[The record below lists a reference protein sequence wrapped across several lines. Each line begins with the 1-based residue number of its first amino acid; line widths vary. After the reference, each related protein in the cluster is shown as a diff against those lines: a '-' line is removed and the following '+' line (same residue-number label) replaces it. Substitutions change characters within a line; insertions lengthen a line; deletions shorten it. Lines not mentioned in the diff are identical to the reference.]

1 MQSIISDDQ
10 FYARSVSNLA
20 RLQNRQTRSKIGPN
34 SGPLGQMMTTQ
45 PSAHQVVLH
54 MVRKK
59 WRKLFYSNGNLT
71 NLCILTKCSSSYMV
85 HEPNQVTQCK
95 ILSKSTFEKIPKGTY
110 PFTKHPI
117 GQDNDNV
124 EHTES
129 EGSFLATS

>member
-1 MQSIISDDQ
+1 
-10 FYARSVSNLA
+10 
-20 RLQNRQTRSKIGPN
+20 
-34 SGPLGQMMTTQ
+34 
-45 PSAHQVVLH
+45 
-54 MVRKK
+54 
-59 WRKLFYSNGNLT
+59 
-71 NLCILTKCSSSYMV
+71 MV